1 VLQNA
6 LSYEPAAR
14 SRNVRDLWL
23 LFAAEGVTS
32 AGTTLLT
39 IGIFFYTA
47 NRFGWDAKDNFLLAA
62 SQGAAYA
69 VGALCAHAVS
79 NAFGRRRSLLVLHP
93 LLGLLTLVLL
103 LFQSHVVFVAT
114 LLVYSFTAA
123 VNWPMLESLTA
134 GSDVD
139 AHEMSRR
146 LGIYNIVWAATGAAA
161 VLFAGSLIQKWQGGV
176 FAAALAMHVVSTF
189 CLLLI
194 SPKPAAEIGSTAL
207 APEPELLRSRT
218 LALWLSRISLP
229 AMYVVNYGL
238 SAMLPLL
245 PVMHGLPASQ
255 QTLLGSVWMLARWIA
270 FIILTATIFWHTRPR
285 LLLVAAV
292 VLCAAFFVV
301 TIPPSTVT
309 ERATHEADL
318 FLMILGQI
326 ALGGAMGLIYTASLY
341 FGMVLSEGSTEHGGY
356 HEALIG
362 LGSVLGPGAGAAA
375 QLLHPQDIRWSIG
388 AVGGLVCLT
397 TCGAFA
403 ASIIAR
409 RRRAPL
415 RELAQ

>member
-1 VLQNA
+1 MTSNP
-6 LSYEPAAR
+6 PATVSRTAR
-14 SRNVRDLWL
+14 NRDLWL

-47 NRFGWDAKDNFLLAA
+47 NRFAWDARNNFLLAA

-79 NAFGRRRSLLVLHP
+79 RAFGRRRSLLVLHP

-114 LLVYSFTAA
+114 LLLYSFTAA

-139 AHEMSRR
+139 PHEMSRR

-161 VLFAGSLIQKWQGGV
+161 VLVAGSLIQSWQGGV
-176 FAAALAMHVVSTF
+176 FAAALATHILSTF
-189 CLLLI
+189 CLLLL
-194 SPKPAAEIGSTAL
+194 SPEPAAETVSATL
-207 APEPELLRSRT
+207 APEPELVRSRT

-245 PVMHGLPASQ
+245 PVMHGLPASR
-255 QTLLGSVWMLARWIA
+255 QTLLGSAWMLARWLA
-270 FIILTATIFWHTRPR
+270 FIVLTATVFWHTRPR
-285 LLLVAAV
+285 LLLGAAV

-301 TIPPSTVT
+301 TIPPSALLTSG
-309 ERATHEADL
+309 ASHQLDL
-318 FLMILGQI
+318 LCMIAGQI

-341 FGMVLSEGSTEHGGY
+341 FGMVLSDGSTEHGGY

-375 QLLHPQDIRWSIG
+375 QFLHPQDMRWSIG

-403 ASIIAR
+403 AGAIAS

-415 RELAQ
+415 RELTD